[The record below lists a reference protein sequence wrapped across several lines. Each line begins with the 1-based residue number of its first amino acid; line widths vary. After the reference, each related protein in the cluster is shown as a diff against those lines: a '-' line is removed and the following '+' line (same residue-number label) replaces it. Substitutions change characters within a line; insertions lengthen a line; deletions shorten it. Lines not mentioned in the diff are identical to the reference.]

1 MKNLVKIILL
11 FVFLSSILFPQVDT
25 SFISSEKKS
34 TDSVFI
40 MQKSPWG
47 AVVRS
52 AILPGFGQI
61 YNESY
66 WKVPIIWGFAGWF
79 IYNWTDL
86 NKLYK
91 DNQALYQGNNQ
102 SIYKIRRDF
111 YRDQRDKFAIY
122 LGLLYFINLVDAYV
136 DAHLFDFY
144 IESNSLNDFQI
155 NFQIHLR

>member
-1 MKNLVKIILL
+1 MKNLTKI
-11 FVFLSSILFPQVDT
+11 FFFFFLYLSISFPQVDT
-25 SFISSEKKS
+25 TYISSENKI
-34 TDSVFI
+34 TDSVFV
-40 MQKSPWG
+40 MKKSPIG
-47 AVVRS
+47 AVIRS

-79 IYNWTDL
+79 FYNWTDL
-86 NKLYK
+86 NKLYQ
-91 DNQALYQGNNQ
+91 DNQALYQRNNQ

-111 YRDQRDKFAIY
+111 YRDERDKFAIY
-122 LGLLYFINLVDAYV
+122 MGLLYFLNLVDAYV

-155 NFQIHLR
+155 NFKIHFR